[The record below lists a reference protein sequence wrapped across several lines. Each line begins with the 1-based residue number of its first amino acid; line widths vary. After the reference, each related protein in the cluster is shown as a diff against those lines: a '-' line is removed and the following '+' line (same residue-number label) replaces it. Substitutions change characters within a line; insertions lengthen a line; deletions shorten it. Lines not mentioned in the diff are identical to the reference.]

1 MIAQTYSGKIGVK
14 AEYDKLRVAT
24 VFSPGNEIN
33 FARLHYGSALYKGPV
48 NIGEAKKEHEALV
61 DVLALNG
68 VRVFDLREGLRS
80 LEDSELRDI
89 LHKTLTY
96 VPVGNNYFVRD
107 DSLSSRIRNQ
117 KVAEQSISILDK
129 DELVDL
135 ILLQPAILLKAGDGR
150 NSQEVPEYN
159 LQPLSNISFAR
170 DQSIVT
176 DKGIVLGKMKT
187 CQRNDEV
194 ELVKIIFEN
203 TGKPVLYRVEGDDA
217 RGFLE
222 GGDYIPCGSF
232 AMIGC
237 GLRSDMYGIQQ
248 LFWNKEEQEIFGFDE
263 IAVINYGGNQSMIDM
278 HLDTWINILNPET
291 VVVLEDLLTSDKIEI
306 EVWTKNENGYV
317 NDINKKKPANLKE
330 YLKAKGIKR
339 FIGINRAEQKEFAT
353 NFLSLSKSKI
363 ICVKNPATD
372 GVVSRIKSVGV
383 DCIQLSMPNLTNMYG
398 ACHCLTNALY
408 RGNEFIDFL
417 DDPPLPEWP

>member
-1 MIAQTYSGKIGVK
+1 MITQTYSGKIGVK

-48 NIGEAKKEHEALV
+48 NIDAAKKEHENLV
-61 DVLALNG
+61 DALTLNG

-80 LEDSELRDI
+80 LEDDDLRDI

-107 DSLSSRIRNQ
+107 DSLASRIRNQ
-117 KVAEQSISILDK
+117 KIAEQSISVLSK

-187 CQRNDEV
+187 HQRNDEV
-194 ELVKIIFEN
+194 ELIKLILEN

-237 GLRSDMYGIQQ
+237 GLRSDMFGIQQ
-248 LFWNKEEQEIFGFDE
+248 LLWNKEDSEVFGFDE
-263 IAVINYGGNQSMIDM
+263 IAVVNYGANQSMVDM
-278 HLDTWINILNPET
+278 HLDTWLNILNKET
-291 VVVLEDLLTSDKIEI
+291 VVVLEDLLESDKIEVD
-306 EVWTKNENGYV
+306 VWVRRDGNYVLDKNV
-317 NDINKKKPANLKE
+317 KNLKD
-330 YLKAKGIKR
+330 YLIAKGIKK
-339 FIGINRAEQKEFAT
+339 FIDITRAEQKEFAT
-353 NFLSLSKSKI
+353 NFLSINQSKI
-363 ICVKNPATD
+363 ICVKNPAID
-372 GVVSRIKSVGV
+372 RVVSRIKSLGV

-398 ACHCLTNALY
+398 ACHCLTNAIY